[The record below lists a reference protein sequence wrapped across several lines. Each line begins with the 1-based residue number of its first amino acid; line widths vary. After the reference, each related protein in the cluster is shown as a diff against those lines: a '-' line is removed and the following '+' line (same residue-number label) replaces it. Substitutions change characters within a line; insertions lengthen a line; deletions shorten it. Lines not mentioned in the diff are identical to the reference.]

1 MTQMSRGNLDVP
13 SAERRG
19 LRMGTK
25 AHRNIYAYFIAY
37 GSKIQPRLL
46 SFSTKFCPAAA
57 RPNGRGVRGPSPGKA
72 FRQTRRSSVGSTC
85 APPNRGG
92 AHIRGKDTGFD
103 DAGMAALEW
112 WRTKSSSTPPQG
124 RGVPSGTSLKAVVK
138 NGLEGPFFNFIASA
152 QKLQGFFTTTSA
164 LSASK
169 PPPKGPLARENF
181 LRFFTHFIVQ

>member
-1 MTQMSRGNLDVP
+1 MKQGDAVTQMSRGNLDVP

-72 FRQTRRSSVGSTC
+72 FHQM
-85 APPNRGG
+85 RGG
-92 AHIRGKDTGFD
+92 FASDRHAPLRTGE
-103 DAGMAALEW
+103 G
-112 WRTKSSSTPPQG
+112 RT
-124 RGVPSGTSLKAVVK
+124 
-138 NGLEGPFFNFIASA
+138 
-152 QKLQGFFTTTSA
+152 
-164 LSASK
+164 
-169 PPPKGPLARENF
+169 
-181 LRFFTHFIVQ
+181 